1 MKIKLDIENNGKV
14 VKKEFSS
21 IRMRGRA
28 LKRMLEITDVM
39 NQAQQ
44 ADVFTEE
51 HYNLMC
57 EFICEMYGNNFT
69 VDELLDGMDLEDI
82 YPTFMDL
89 TEEVGNKTMKKLEK
103 LIKK

>member
-1 MKIKLDIENNGKV
+1 MKIKLEIMNNEEV
-14 VKKEFSS
+14 EIKEFST

-39 NQAQQ
+39 EKAGE
-44 ADVFTEE
+44 AGVFTQEN
-51 HYNLMC
+51 YDLMC
-57 EFICEMYGNNFT
+57 EFICEMYGNKFS
-69 VDELLDGMDLEDI
+69 VDELLDGMDLEEI

-89 TEEVGNKTMKKLEK
+89 STEIGNRTMKKMEN